1 MSSSGPKESA
11 SPKAYLSFFADTLRF
26 WTCDV
31 EEHSCRDD
39 MLTSSS
45 DPSSLGILTSGQR
58 NNFIVVYTT

>member
-11 SPKAYLSFFADTLRF
+11 SPKAYLSFLQTHSGFG
-26 WTCDV
+26 
-31 EEHSCRDD
+31 HSCRDD

-45 DPSSLGILTSGQR
+45 DPSSLGILTSGQT